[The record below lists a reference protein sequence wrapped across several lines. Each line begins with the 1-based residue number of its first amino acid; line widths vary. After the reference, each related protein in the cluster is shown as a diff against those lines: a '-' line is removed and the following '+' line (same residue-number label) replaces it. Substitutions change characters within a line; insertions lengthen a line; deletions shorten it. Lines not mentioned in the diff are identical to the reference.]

1 MKNTTNHNSKCR
13 EISWHLKDNFEL
25 GQLVDKDDIKLF
37 LCVKLTFEMLAVHT
51 QHPSL
56 FSTDEL
62 IFSRKIIHINS
73 IRSNHQGPLLL
84 TWFNFSP
91 SMDK

>member
-1 MKNTTNHNSKCR
+1 MKNATNHNSKCR

-25 GQLVDKDDIKLF
+25 GQLVDKNYIKLF
-37 LCVKLTFEMLAVHT
+37 LFVKLTFEMLAVHR
-51 QHPSL
+51 QHPS
-56 FSTDEL
+56 FTTDEL
-62 IFSRKIIHINS
+62 IFLRKISHINS